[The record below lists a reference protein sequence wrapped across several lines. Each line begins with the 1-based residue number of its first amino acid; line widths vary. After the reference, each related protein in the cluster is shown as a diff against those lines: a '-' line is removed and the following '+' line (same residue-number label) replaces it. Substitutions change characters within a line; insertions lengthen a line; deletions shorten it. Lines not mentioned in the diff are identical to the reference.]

1 MIDKFDG
8 EYAFLSNFYD
18 ATIQYDGTF
27 YKNNEAAFQAQK
39 TLDDKEKAKFAELN
53 PAQAKRLGRK
63 IKLRS
68 DWEIIKGQIM
78 YEVCFAKFTQNED
91 LKKKLLSTDGHHLIE
106 GNYWHDNTWGNCT
119 CEKCTSIQG
128 QNRLGVILMKIREE
142 LKNE

>member
-119 CEKCTSIQG
+119 CEKCVSIQG